1 MFGFGK
7 KNKSTGG
14 LNYSADIFKGIS
26 VDPHINSRDA
36 NDREPPQG
44 GENTAALTGVGS
56 SNRQQGNAPLY
67 HNAFIGPILRE
78 NRAWIVAFSMLV
90 IAVCEAMVIYR
101 MLPLKERVPYVMEVD
116 AITGRIEIADRVL
129 TKLNVTQQNVD
140 YFLRLWTTR
149 KESLNATTL
158 TDIPKALAWTR
169 GDAVKAFEDWVDKA
183 KPAESLAKDP
193 GTIREVQHQTIGYI
207 NDGKVALVRYN
218 LIERRN
224 GVEVSRVPKLL
235 TATVALV
242 PPPPDS
248 KEERDN
254 PIGLVISQFSISTE
268 GSTGGST
275 K

>member
-1 MFGFGK
+1 LM
-7 KNKSTGG
+7 
-14 LNYSADIFKGIS
+14 
-26 VDPHINSRDA
+26 
-36 NDREPPQG
+36 
-44 GENTAALTGVGS
+44 
-56 SNRQQGNAPLY
+56 
-67 HNAFIGPILRE
+67 
-78 NRAWIVAFSMLV
+78 
-90 IAVCEAMVIYR
+90 IAVMEALVIYR

-116 AITGRIEIADRVL
+116 NITGRVEIAERVL
-129 TKLNVTQQNVD
+129 TKLNVSQANVD
-140 YFLRLWTTR
+140 YALRLWTTR

-158 TDIPKALAWTR
+158 TDVPKALAWTR
-169 GDAVKAFEDWVDKA
+169 GDAVKAFEDFVDKT
-183 KPAESLAKDP
+183 KPAEALAKDP

-218 LIERRN
+218 LVERRN

-268 GSTGGST
+268 GSTGGNS